1 MRQLSI
7 LFVAVRFPLPLR
19 TGDRARAYHQIR
31 LLARRHRV
39 TLVTFLDASP
49 SAQLALAEIE
59 RLGVRVLSV
68 PFHRPAA
75 VVRAAAAL
83 MTVRPLQV
91 ALFAAPA
98 LRRVV
103 IDVLATEHYDVIHV
117 QLARALPLVPEDV
130 RVPVFVD
137 FVDALS
143 LNMRR
148 RAARDRWP
156 FSWMS
161 GIDAR
166 RLYAYEQDAC
176 ARVSGASVVSIAD
189 RRAMGDP
196 ARLGINGNGVDV
208 ADFPIAHGVRDS
220 QGLVFTGNLGYFPN
234 VEAID
239 WFARDVLPR
248 IWQRRAACTLT
259 IAGARPPARVRAL
272 QADPRITVAA
282 DVPNLHPFLARA
294 AVAVAPMFTGSGQL
308 LKVLEAMASGA
319 PVVATTRALNGLE
332 ARHDEHVLVADDPES
347 FARAVLTLLEDPAR
361 AARLATA
368 ARQLVESSCTWEH
381 TVADL
386 EQHYT
391 RALQAAAID
400 SAPRSEPP
408 RPDAS
413 ASVA

>member
-39 TLVTFLDASP
+39 TLVTFLDDSP
-49 SAQLALAEIE
+49 SAQLARAEIE
-59 RLGVRVLSV
+59 GLGVRVVSV

-75 VVRAAAAL
+75 VARAAAAL
-83 MTVRPLQV
+83 MSVRPLQV
-91 ALFAAPA
+91 ALFDAPA

-103 IDVLATEHYDVIHV
+103 ASLLATERYDLIHA
-117 QLARALPLVPEDV
+117 QLARALPLVPEGGP
-130 RVPVFVD
+130 VPVFVD

-143 LNMRR
+143 LNMER

-156 FSWMS
+156 FSWVS

-166 RLYAYEQDAC
+166 RLHAYEQHAC
-176 ARVSGASVVSIAD
+176 ARVSGASVVSAAD

-196 ARLGINGNGVDV
+196 ARLGINPNGVDV
-208 ADFPIAHGVRDS
+208 ADFPFARDARDAD
-220 QGLVFTGNLGYFPN
+220 GLVFTGNLGYFPN

-239 WFARDVLPR
+239 WFAREILPR
-248 IWQRRAACTLT
+248 LWQRRPACTLT
-259 IAGARPPARVRAL
+259 IAGARPHPRVRAL
-272 QADPRITVAA
+272 QSDARITVVA
-282 DVPNLHPFLARA
+282 DVPDLHPFLAKA

-332 ARHDEHVLVADDPES
+332 ARHDAHVLVADDAER
-347 FARAVLTLLEDPAR
+347 FANAVLTLLGDPAR
-361 AARLATA
+361 ARRLAAA
-368 ARQLVESSCTWEH
+368 ARHLVESTSTWEH

-386 EQHYT
+386 EQHYA
-391 RALQAAAID
+391 RALQAAATG
-400 SAPRSEPP
+400 
-408 RPDAS
+408 